1 MNEIIFWIPGN
12 TPSSKN
18 SKIKSKNGI
27 FASKTVKKYLRALGL
42 QAYSPTRKT
51 LTKYKTIPCVLDES
65 FPTVKENVQ
74 ELLKT
79 KEYPVVVEFHFV
91 RQTKRAFDFNNITQI
106 VQDIMVAA
114 DLIEDDDM
122 NHLIPIPWKL
132 KGKYFTVNKRCP
144 GVLIRIT

>member
-1 MNEIIFWIPGN
+1 MDEIVFWIPGN

-27 FASKTVKKYLRALGL
+27 FASKTVKRYLRTLGI
-42 QAYSPTRKT
+42 QSYSPSRKII
-51 LTKYKTIPCVLDES
+51 TKYKTIPYVLEDS
-65 FPTVKENVQ
+65 FSLVKEKM
-74 ELLKT
+74 ELLLEK
-79 KEYPVVVEFHFV
+79 KKYPVVVEFHFV

-114 DLIEDDDM
+114 DLVEDDDM
-122 NHLIPIPWKL
+122 NHLIPVPWKL
-132 KGKYFTVNKRCP
+132 KGRYFTVNKRYP